1 VADHKHYLGK
11 SQKLVLAAVVVGT
24 AVAVAVAETAAVV
37 GCCS

>member
-24 AVAVAVAETAAVV
+24 AVAVAETAAAV